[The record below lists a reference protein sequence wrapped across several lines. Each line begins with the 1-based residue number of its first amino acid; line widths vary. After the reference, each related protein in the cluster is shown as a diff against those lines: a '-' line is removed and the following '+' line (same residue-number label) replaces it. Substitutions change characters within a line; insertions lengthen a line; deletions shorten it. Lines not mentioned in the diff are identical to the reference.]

1 MEVLGQKV
9 VTLAGVWMCE
19 GTYYLRL
26 KVEAFEMH
34 LSDNAEC
41 HRKCPAFLDFDALDD
56 NK

>member
-1 MEVLGQKV
+1 M
-9 VTLAGVWMCE
+9 TLFLLE

-34 LSDNAEC
+34 FPDNAEC
-41 HRKCPAFLDFDALDD
+41 HRQCPAFLAVDALDG